1 MQTVSK
7 VLCSEKGMK
16 NMESMKSISP
26 AGLAIVSALVGVLL
40 VLILD
45 EDSLDVI
52 GNVFVGIGGILLIA
66 AAQNDYLD
74 ALEKAKLQNEIF
86 EKQMEYFNKMRN
98 SRKSSVKSL
107 D

>member
-1 MQTVSK
+1 
-7 VLCSEKGMK
+7 MK

-26 AGLAIVSALVGVLL
+26 AGLAIVSALVGILL

>member
-1 MQTVSK
+1 
-7 VLCSEKGMK
+7 
-16 NMESMKSISP
+16 MESMKSISP

-74 ALEKAKLQNEIF
+74 ALEKAKLQNEII
-86 EKQMEYFNKMRN
+86 EKQMEYLNKMKN
-98 SRKSSVKSL
+98 SRISSVKSL

>member
-1 MQTVSK
+1 
-7 VLCSEKGMK
+7 MK

-26 AGLAIVSALVGVLL
+26 AGLAIVSALVGILL

-74 ALEKAKLQNEIF
+74 ALEKAKLQNEII
-86 EKQMEYFNKMRN
+86 EKQMEYLNKMKN
-98 SRKSSVKSL
+98 SRISSVKSL

>member
-1 MQTVSK
+1 
-7 VLCSEKGMK
+7 
-16 NMESMKSISP
+16 MESMKSISP
-26 AGLAIVSALVGVLL
+26 AGLAIVSALVGILL

>member
-1 MQTVSK
+1 
-7 VLCSEKGMK
+7 MK

-26 AGLAIVSALVGVLL
+26 AGLAIVSALVGILL

-74 ALEKAKLQNEIF
+74 ALEKAKLQNEII
-86 EKQMEYFNKMRN
+86 EKQMEYLNKMKN

>member
-1 MQTVSK
+1 
-7 VLCSEKGMK
+7 MK

-26 AGLAIVSALVGVLL
+26 AGLAIVSALVGILL

-74 ALEKAKLQNEIF
+74 ELEKAKLQNEII
-86 EKQMEYFNKMRN
+86 EKQLEYFSRKRN
-98 SRKSSVKSL
+98 SHKLSVKYV

>member
-1 MQTVSK
+1 
-7 VLCSEKGMK
+7 
-16 NMESMKSISP
+16 MESMKSISP
-26 AGLAIVSALVGVLL
+26 AGLAIVSALVGILL

-74 ALEKAKLQNEIF
+74 ALEKAKLQNEII
-86 EKQMEYFNKMRN
+86 EKQMEYLNKMKN

>member
-1 MQTVSK
+1 
-7 VLCSEKGMK
+7 
-16 NMESMKSISP
+16 MESMKSISP
-26 AGLAIVSALVGVLL
+26 AGLAIVSALVGILL

-74 ALEKAKLQNEIF
+74 ELEKAKLQNEII
-86 EKQMEYFNKMRN
+86 EKQLEYFSRKRN
-98 SRKSSVKSL
+98 SHKLSVKYV